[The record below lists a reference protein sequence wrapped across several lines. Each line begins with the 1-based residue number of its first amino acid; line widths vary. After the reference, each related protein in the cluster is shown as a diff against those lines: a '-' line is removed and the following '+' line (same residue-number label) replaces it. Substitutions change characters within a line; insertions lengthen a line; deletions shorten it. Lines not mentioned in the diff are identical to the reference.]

1 MAVGESAPQF
11 STYQKPL
18 TVDFTGTKS
27 AEAKEKN
34 AKDLRYKRTS
44 ILSHID
50 LDEQLFSSMFIF

>member
-1 MAVGESAPQF
+1 MAAGEPAPQCP
-11 STYQKPL
+11 TCQKPL

-34 AKDLRYKRTS
+34 AKDWGYKLTS

-50 LDEQLFSSMFIF
+50 LDQ